1 MQSRDTERG
10 ASLPCRLHDTQT
22 NKTTSTG
29 SLSTTPRVALASLS
43 TATTGLYRPDANMRD
58 SSSASP
64 GWLAFATPT
73 FQERRAAPTDSVCSV
88 NACDGLQPF
97 HLQRS
102 NPLLPAAA
110 GRSSSAFSPTT
121 RRTQHGWTHA
131 SCDIDH
137 EDDDNVTLQQ
147 GKISQRFIRRFF
159 RLLCQH
165 SILFCHHGC
174 TFIPTAQIWPTPFA
188 TVDRRAKVKRKLVNL
203 QLGNFRQLN
212 LAVVDT
218 RSSSP
223 HDGTYRT
230 GSDRTEKFKRM
241 DQRWQ
246 RKDEQVSW

>member
-1 MQSRDTERG
+1 MVGFCHSNFPGT
-10 ASLPCRLHDTQT
+10 PCGTNRLGVDF
-22 NKTTSTG
+22 
-29 SLSTTPRVALASLS
+29 P
-43 TATTGLYRPDANMRD
+43 
-58 SSSASP
+58 
-64 GWLAFATPT
+64 
-73 FQERRAAPTDSVCSV
+73 CV

-102 NPLLPAAA
+102 EPLLPAAA

-174 TFIPTAQIWPTPFA
+174 TFIPTAQIWLTPFA
-188 TVDRRAKVKRKLVNL
+188 TVDRQAKVKRKLVNL
-203 QLGNFRQLN
+203 QLGNCRQLD

-223 HDGTYRT
+223 HDRTYCT

-246 RKDEQVSW
+246 RKDEQVLW